1 MLARMTR
8 TLVVMATILVFGA
21 SAYSKAPKAWLSGG
35 SGSSHRTAIVV
46 HAPTAVIGQP
56 AQYAYI
62 KAHYPGYRFI
72 GHAFSFKG
80 GKSYEIMA
88 FADAHGKQH
97 SLIFD
102 ISEYF
107 KPTTS
112 THLTNQ

>member
-1 MLARMTR
+1 MTR
-8 TLVVMATILVFGA
+8 TFVAIATILVFNT
-21 SAYSKAPKAWLSGG
+21 SAHSKPPEAWLSGG

-62 KAHYPGYRFI
+62 KAHYPGDRFI

-80 GKSYEIMA
+80 GKSYEIMT
-88 FADAHGKQH
+88 FADAHGKKH
-97 SLIFD
+97 SFIFD